1 MQFIRNDL
9 QAATARGRAATDLK
23 IKAKVH
29 NIDFDERVGADRLNE
44 LEGSIPALAPSGAAL
59 LDALIDDV
67 KTRFEVTDDRIPAT
81 FGASNSTASLP
92 DLPPQRL
99 VRLETLDWILP
110 LWGGSFDALSKAHL
124 GGSGPEKA
132 LVEKFCDLWND
143 ERDNRPCFAAFKDQL
158 LPDLAEADWANRLR
172 DRLGLP
178 YGPLPTG
185 PHPVALMEYDTL
197 DVIAQS
203 KGMPGAAYRFCIP
216 STFDHRPAEQFFP
229 TPRECGFG
237 CPMSLGLIQDEKDL
251 LAEIVHLRLTYS
263 PRHLVK
269 LGQITAPLPGTDF
282 RTMRNNH
289 LMALQLESGRYD
301 FGAEL

>member
-1 MQFIRNDL
+1 MQFNRSDL
-9 QAATARGRAATDLK
+9 QAAATNGRLDADLK
-23 IKAKVH
+23 IKAKMH
-29 NIDFDERVGADRLNE
+29 NIDFDERVGADRLKE
-44 LEGSIPALAPSGAAL
+44 LEGEMPALVPSGAAL
-59 LDALIDDV
+59 LQALIDDV
-67 KTRFEVTDDRIPAT
+67 ETRFEVKDDRIPPT
-81 FGASNSTASLP
+81 FTASNSMASLP

-99 VRLETLDWILP
+99 VRLELLDWPLR
-110 LWGGSFDALSKAHL
+110 LWGGSFNALSEAHS

-132 LVEKFCDLWND
+132 LVETFLDLWD
-143 ERDNRPCFAAFKDQL
+143 KERDNRPGFAAFKDQL
-158 LPDLAEADWANRLR
+158 LPEDLGDPDWANRLR

-178 YGPLPTG
+178 YESK
-185 PHPVALMEYDTL
+185 PVALMEYDTL

-216 STFDHRPAEQFFP
+216 STFDHKPSAQFFP

-237 CPMSLGLIQDEKDL
+237 SPMSHGIIQDEKAL

-282 RTMRNNH
+282 KTMRNNH
-289 LMALQLESGRYD
+289 LMALQLESGRD
-301 FGAEL
+301 GFGVDL

>member
-1 MQFIRNDL
+1 MQFNRSDL
-9 QAATARGRAATDLK
+9 QTAAALDRADVDLK
-23 IKAKVH
+23 IKAVIH
-29 NIDFDERVGADRLNE
+29 NIDFDERMGVDRLTE
-44 LEGSIPALAPSGAAL
+44 LEGLLPALLPSGGAL
-59 LDALIDDV
+59 RNALIRDV
-67 KTRFEVTDDRIPAT
+67 RNRFWVTDDRIPPT
-81 FGASNSTASLP
+81 FVTSNNVASLP

-99 VRLETLDWILP
+99 VRLESLHDHLG
-110 LWGGSFDALSKAHL
+110 LWGGNIAALEKAHA
-124 GGSGPEKA
+124 SSSDPEKA
-132 LVEKFCDLWND
+132 PVQTFLDSWND
-143 ERDNRPCFAAFKDQL
+143 KRDNRPCFAAFKDQL
-158 LPDLAEADWANRLR
+158 RPDLADPDWANQLR
-172 DRLGLP
+172 DRLGLS

-216 STFDHRPAEQFFP
+216 STFDHEPSAQFFP

-237 CPMSLGLIQDEKDL
+237 NPMSHGIIQDEKDL

-269 LGQITAPLPGTDF
+269 LGQITAPLPGTDI

-289 LMALQLESGRYD
+289 LMALQLESGRDD